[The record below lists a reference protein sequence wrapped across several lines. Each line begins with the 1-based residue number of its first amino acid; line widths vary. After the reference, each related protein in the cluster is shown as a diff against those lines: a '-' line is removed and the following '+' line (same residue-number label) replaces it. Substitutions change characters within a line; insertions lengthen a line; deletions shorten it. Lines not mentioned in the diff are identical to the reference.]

1 MLLLALLLMPA
12 APAKHHK
19 RKNSAAAGALE
30 ELAATLAAPTEHD
43 SGADES
49 PQSGFSTVPTWKR
62 DHWERRLQHR
72 PRHDSQGRAWTSS
85 A

>member
-43 SGADES
+43 SGADEN
-49 PQSGFSTVPTWKR
+49 PKTGFSKVPTWT
-62 DHWERRLQHR
+62 HEYWERRLQHR
-72 PRHDSQGRAWTSS
+72 PRPGRAWTSS